1 MGGGVW
7 GSQGSVVGGIG
18 GLRAA
23 LGVELGVPGQGGGEL
38 GGLSAGVRFGGLG
51 AVGGGR
57 GPFVLRGQLVGPR
70 RAIWGVLG
78 GQFGAWGAVGG
89 LGGS

>member
-1 MGGGVW
+1 M
-7 GSQGSVVGGIG
+7 
-18 GLRAA
+18 
-23 LGVELGVPGQGGGEL
+23 
-38 GGLSAGVRFGGLG
+38 GGLSRAMVGQL
-51 AVGGGR
+51 GGGR